1 MMSDLFADLAQ
12 WVVEVVYS
20 FGYGGVAVLIAL
32 INLHVLPIP
41 TQLILGLAGF
51 LVGQGRFSF
60 TLVLVTST
68 AGTLSA
74 SLALY
79 FLGHWVGEESLRRLV
94 GRFGRF
100 VFVDESDLDK
110 AGKLFERHGGK
121 AVLIGHLIPGVTAF
135 ISVLAGLKRM
145 PIRGRFLFYTF
156 LGTALWNGVLIC
168 LGWALGAEWTLVKEY
183 APIVEY
189 AVLVAV
195 AAGIS
200 WFVWRRWRARG

>member
-1 MMSDLFADLAQ
+1 VGNLVADLAQ
-12 WVVEVVYS
+12 WVVDTLYA
-20 FGYGGVAVLIAL
+20 FGYVGVGVLTAL
-32 INLHVLPIP
+32 GYLHLLPP
-41 TQLILGLAGF
+41 TQLVLPLAGF

-60 TLVLVTST
+60 VPVLVAST
-68 AGTLSA
+68 VGGGIA
-74 SLALY
+74 SLVMYLPG
-79 FLGHWVGEESLRRLV
+79 LWIGEESLRRLV
-94 GRFGRF
+94 VRFGRF

-110 AGKLFERHGGK
+110 AGKLFVRHGGK

-135 ISVLAGLKRM
+135 ISVLAGLKRI

>member
-1 MMSDLFADLAQ
+1 MGNLVADLAQ
-12 WVVEVVYS
+12 WVVDTLYA
-20 FGYGGVAVLIAL
+20 FGYVGVGVLTAL
-32 INLHVLPIP
+32 GYLHLLPP
-41 TQLILGLAGF
+41 TQLVLPLAGF

-60 TLVLVTST
+60 VPVLVAST
-68 AGTLSA
+68 VGGGIA
-74 SLALY
+74 SLVMYLPG
-79 FLGHWVGEESLRRLV
+79 LWIGEESLRRLV

-135 ISVLAGLKRM
+135 VSVLAGLKCM

-200 WFVWRRWRARG
+200 WFLWRRWRARG

>member
-1 MMSDLFADLAQ
+1 VGNLVADLAQ
-12 WVVEVVYS
+12 WVVDTLYA
-20 FGYGGVAVLIAL
+20 FGYVGVGVLTAL
-32 INLHVLPIP
+32 GYLHLLPP
-41 TQLILGLAGF
+41 TQLVLPLAGF

-60 TLVLVTST
+60 VPVLVAST
-68 AGTLSA
+68 VGGGIA
-74 SLALY
+74 SLVMYLPG
-79 FLGHWVGEESLRRLV
+79 LWIGEESLRRLV
-94 GRFGRF
+94 VRFGRF

-145 PIRGRFLFYTF
+145 SIRGRFLFYTF